1 MSLYYIRHGQ
11 TAHNTSH
18 VYGGEID
25 VELNENGKIQAKEAG
40 KKLEGTKIDI
50 VFCSPLT
57 RTRQTL
63 DGLNLNKNIPVIY
76 DERLVERREGS
87 LVGKTITNEFIHD
100 VYLNLDTTEHYD
112 GLEPIKDAF
121 VRVHALL
128 DEIKEKYKDKN
139 ILIVAHAFVGR
150 VVYYYFNPIP
160 ADRNLFSDTNSYL
173 ANCEI
178 KQFEFNGKESN
189 KSLTEF

>member
-1 MSLYYIRHGQ
+1 MLIDKNYLPTIR
-11 TAHNTSH
+11 
-18 VYGGEID
+18 
-25 VELNENGKIQAKEAG
+25 
-40 KKLEGTKIDI
+40 
-50 VFCSPLT
+50 
-57 RTRQTL
+57 
-63 DGLNLNKNIPVIY
+63 
-76 DERLVERREGS
+76 
-87 LVGKTITNEFIHD
+87 
-100 VYLNLDTTEHYD
+100 
-112 GLEPIKDAF
+112 
-121 VRVHALL
+121 
-128 DEIKEKYKDKN
+128 EKYKDKN